1 MENDLFLFPITGW
14 EIKTVPVDGV
24 VSMRFPFLSHDRQ
37 KLSEADPGRPY
48 VMHADQARELRDALS
63 RAIAQIE
70 NQKFEP
76 AESMVVPAGLFIY

>member
-1 MENDLFLFPITGW
+1 MDNDLFLFPITGW

-24 VSMRFPFLSHDRQ
+24 LSVRFPFLSHDRQ
-37 KLSEADPGRPY
+37 KLSDADPGRPY

-63 RAIAQIE
+63 RAITQIE

-76 AESMVVPAGLFIY
+76 AESASLPTGLLIY

>member
-1 MENDLFLFPITGW
+1 MDNDLFLFPITGW

-24 VSMRFPFLSHDRQ
+24 LSVRFPFLSHDRQ
-37 KLSEADPGRPY
+37 KLSDADPGRPY

-63 RAIAQIE
+63 RAITQIE

-76 AESMVVPAGLFIY
+76 AESTALPTGLLIY